1 MTIGITLLAV
11 VGGAL
16 LVTGGAFAWRW
27 WNRAQNLVSHGYLTR
42 LEVGLLND
50 TCEICHRRETDLYR
64 GNVRAHLARPAWK
77 GPVTC
82 TDCHD
87 FALRRTVNQKCV
99 ECHTARYEA
108 FLTEW
113 KTGFDEEAA
122 LIGKRLKRIESSV
135 ATLPREGLLG
145 RRAERLLR
153 EAREALDL
161 VKQGRGAH
169 HPEAAEALLVTAR
182 HRAKELLET
191 VARQ

>member
-1 MTIGITLLAV
+1 MKIGIIAFMVAAML
-11 VGGAL
+11 VGGGIL
-16 LVTGGAFAWRW
+16 AWRW
-27 WNRAQNLVSHGYLTR
+27 LNRTQNLVSHAQLTR
-42 LEVGLLND
+42 LEAGLLND
-50 TCEICHRRETDLYR
+50 TCEICHRRETELYR
-64 GNVRAHLARPAWK
+64 GNVKAHLARPAWK

-87 FALRRTVNQKCV
+87 FALRRTVNEMCV

-113 KTGFDEEAA
+113 KTRFDEEAA
-122 LIGKRLKRIESSV
+122 LIGKRLKQIESGV
-135 ATLPREGLLG
+135 ASLPREGFLV
-145 RRAERLLR
+145 RRAERLMK

-169 HPEAAEALLVTAR
+169 HPEAAEALLVLAR